1 MGEICRFG
9 TNAALKCILSA
20 TQMRGMRNLTITGE
34 TTAEAATSGSQEY
47 MKRKSGKPVTVS
59 FEVILS
65 AFTGCNT
72 QSEAISLI
80 TAARDGQTEY
90 LYVGGSKLVP
100 CRLMLTR
107 AEAKEFILT
116 PKGKMAH
123 CVVSLTFQQASNNDG
138 SMPGSSSSGSSSAA
152 KAGTSAGKAG
162 VAGAVGKAYKV
173 QIPGMSTTT
182 VIANSVAEAI
192 SKAAPSWT
200 GTIYV
205 DGVAYNAKTKTRIT
219 STSNTAATAA
229 KAAVAGA
236 VAAVSGVNRV
246 VANAQK
252 NSTAQKTD
260 AAKNASSKTT
270 TLNSLLSKL
279 RSYNASKK

>member
-138 SMPGSSSSGSSSAA
+138 STPGSSSSSGKKNSSSSSGW
-152 KAGTSAGKAG
+152 KQYTVYVPGRGTK
-162 VAGAVGKAYKV
+162 KV
-173 QIPGMSTTT
+173 QAGSPTAALNAAFPGH
-182 VIANSVAEAI
+182 
-192 SKAAPSWT
+192 T
-200 GTIYV
+200 GTYYV
-205 DGVAYNAKTKTRIT
+205 DGVAYRGSGA
-219 STSNTAATAA
+219 STSSAVIDATA
-229 KAAVAGA
+229 
-236 VAAVSGVNRV
+236 GVTANPNKV
-246 VANAQK
+246 VNNAQK
-252 NSTAQKTD
+252 NSTAQKST
-260 AAKNASSKTT
+260 ASNTAKTKTT
-270 TLNSLLSKL
+270 TTAKSLLQQL
-279 RSYNASKK
+279 RAAQKK